1 MLLFVFVVFELSFF
15 VIIIVSIFGIDRR
28 SSMAATPTN
37 VDDSGDGEVFEEM
50 AVDDQGRCCHRVQ
63 S

>member
-1 MLLFVFVVFELSFF
+1 MYV
-15 VIIIVSIFGIDRR
+15 GIDKWR
-28 SSMAATPTN
+28 SSMAATPTD